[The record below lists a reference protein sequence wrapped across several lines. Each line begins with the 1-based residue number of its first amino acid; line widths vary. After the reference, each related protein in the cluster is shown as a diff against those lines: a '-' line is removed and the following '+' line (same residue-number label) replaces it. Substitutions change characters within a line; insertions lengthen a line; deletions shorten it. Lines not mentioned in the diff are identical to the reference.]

1 MLRRTITAA
10 LLALALGA
18 AAQQPAPPAAAAP
31 TLSNPELLTLRGS
44 QRFQA
49 GDIRGALA
57 DVNQA
62 LARDSHYAG
71 AYALRGTIRLNSG
84 DRAGALADMNQ
95 AIQFGANEPGIE
107 VVYANRAHVHWLQ
120 GRSQEAGRDAV
131 RALEINPS
139 YAPALHVRARLKAD
153 LGDLDGARAD
163 LDSAIA
169 ISPRMMSAYSTRAA
183 VHLAAGR
190 LQESLSD
197 YKTLM
202 WTTPRDAEA
211 IAGHGIV
218 RGLLGETEAAITD
231 LVRARSVSPLAVYA
245 GDRASPTSPVRLLE
259 QYRIMN
265 PMDARATLMSGVIRA
280 MNMDVPAG
288 ERELERAVRLDP
300 KLEADAQIVRRHIA
314 R

>member
-1 MLRRTITAA
+1 MLRRTTTAA

-18 AAQQPAPPAAAAP
+18 SAQQPAPPAEPAP
-31 TLSNPELLTLRGS
+31 TLSNAELFTLRGS
-44 QRFQA
+44 QRLQQ
-49 GDIRGALA
+49 GDLRGALA
-57 DVNQA
+57 AVNEA
-62 LARDSHYAG
+62 LARDSRYAG

-84 DRAGALADMNQ
+84 DRAGAFADMNR
-95 AIQFGANEPGIE
+95 AIELGANEPGIE
-107 VVYANRAHVHWLQ
+107 VVYANRAHVHWLE
-120 GRSQEAGRDAV
+120 GRAPEAGRDAA
-131 RALEINPS
+131 RALEINPA
-139 YAPALHVRARLKAD
+139 YAPALHVRARIKAD

-163 LDSAIA
+163 LDRAVQ
-169 ISPRMMSAYSTRAA
+169 ISPKMMSVYATRAA

-218 RGLLGETEAAITD
+218 RGLLGETEAALTD
-231 LVRARSVSPLAVYA
+231 LIRARSISPLSVYA
-245 GDRASPTSPVRLLE
+245 GDKASPTSPVRLLE

-265 PMDARATLMSGVIRA
+265 PMDARATLMSGVIRV

-288 ERELERAVRLDP
+288 EKDLERAVRLDP
-300 KLEADAQIVRRHIA
+300 KLQADAQIVRRHIA